1 MDITASDLRA
11 TIRGEMLWRK
21 CPDCNGTGQEWWI
34 EYALKERPHDSLQ
47 RNCSAQ
53 EASDFCIDDWPDYS
67 YGVVGNQDCDT
78 CYSVGYVSN
87 CLGDCDL

>member
-47 RNCSAQ
+47 RDCSAQ
-53 EASDFCIDDWPDYS
+53 EASDFCIDDWPEYS
-67 YGVVGNQDCDT
+67 YGEVGNQDCDT
-78 CYSVGYVSN
+78 CDSVGYVSN